1 MVLYWV
7 YRMIVIILGDMA
19 INIAWLVL
27 SNVRHFRFQ
36 MLGMSLIIWG
46 VTRESRG
53 FLGLPKNVIPP
64 NGYNDGKSIKKG
76 NILLDTPMAHVRNGV

>member
-1 MVLYWV
+1 MYNIYIYTYTIHLSFVVKLRMVLYWV

-36 MLGMSLIIWG
+36 MLGMSLII
-46 VTRESRG
+46 
-53 FLGLPKNVIPP
+53 
-64 NGYNDGKSIKKG
+64 
-76 NILLDTPMAHVRNGV
+76 

>member
-36 MLGMSLIIWG
+36 MLGTSLIIWG

-64 NGYNDGKSIKKG
+64 NIVA
-76 NILLDTPMAHVRNGV
+76 LMDTMWQIH